1 MTDENFRKSAHEFV
15 DWMADYMENVEQFP
29 VKSQVEPG
37 DIKRKLPLS
46 PPQNGEQM
54 DDIFK
59 DFKEIILPGITHW
72 QHPSFHAYF
81 PGNSSKPSVLAE
93 MLTSTLGVQAMIWNT
108 SPSAAELEEQIME
121 WFKQMMDFPK
131 EWVGSVQNGA
141 SDSTLNAILTAR
153 EKASNFVTNRSGIT
167 HNKLRVYCSEQAH
180 SSIDKAMAVAGLG
193 KDNLI
198 KIPVD
203 KSFAMDTNS
212 LEIKIA
218 EDLKNGLIPLM
229 VVAAIGTTGSTAI
242 DPLEAIG
249 AIAKKYNLWL
259 HVDAALAG
267 TALLLPEMR
276 WIAKG
281 LEMVDSFVFNPHK
294 WMFTNFDASVYFVK
308 DKWALVNTFSE
319 SPEYLK
325 TKEDKQVT
333 NYRDWGVPLG
343 RRFRALKLW
352 FVIRSFGVKGLQEK
366 IRLHLELSQEFK
378 KWIEDSSQFKLTA
391 PVPLNTICFQFDDPN
406 LDQNQ
411 INSINEQLL
420 ETINASGKIYLT
432 HTKLNNW
439 VTLRMVIGQTNVTQK
454 HIKMAFDLINNS
466 LLTLLKTIENRSSIK

>member
-1 MTDENFRKSAHEFV
+1 MTNENFRKSAHEFV
-15 DWMADYMENVEQFP
+15 EWMADYMENVEKFP
-29 VKSQVEPG
+29 VKSQVQPG
-37 DIKRKLPLS
+37 EIKSKLPSS
-46 PPQNGEQM
+46 PPQDGEQM
-54 DDIFK
+54 DAIFN

-108 SPSAAELEEQIME
+108 SPSAAELEEQIMD
-121 WFKQMMDFPK
+121 WFKQMMNLPK
-131 EWVGSVQNGA
+131 EWVGSIQNGA

-153 EKASNFVTNRSGIT
+153 EKASNYTTNRSGII

-180 SSIDKAMAVAGLG
+180 SSIDKAMAIAGLG

-198 KIPVD
+198 KISVD
-203 KSFAMDTNS
+203 ESFAMDTTS
-212 LEIKIA
+212 LEINIL
-218 EDLKNGLIPLM
+218 EDKKKGLIPLM
-229 VVAAIGTTGSTAI
+229 IVAAIGTTGSTAI
-242 DPLEAIG
+242 DPLDKIG
-249 AIAKKYNLWL
+249 DIAKKHNLWL

-276 WIAKG
+276 WIATG
-281 LEMVDSFVFNPHK
+281 LQNVDSFVFNPHK

-308 DKWALVNTFSE
+308 DKWALINTFSE

-325 TKEDKQVT
+325 TKEDEQVT

-343 RRFRALKLW
+343 RRFRSLKLW
-352 FVIRSFGVKGLQEK
+352 FVIRSFGVNGLQEK
-366 IRLHLELSQEFK
+366 IRLHLALSQEFK
-378 KWIEDSSQFKLTA
+378 KWIDRSPHFKLSA

-406 LDQNQ
+406 LKQNE
-411 INSINEQLL
+411 IDAINEQLL
-420 ETINASGKIYLT
+420 DKINASGKVYLT

-439 VTLRMVIGQTNVTQK
+439 FTLRMVIGQTNVTEK
-454 HIKMAFDLINNS
+454 HVKMAFELINNS
-466 LLTLLKTIENRSSIK
+466 LLTLLENRTKQ